1 MIEASSK
8 GLAVGILLIIF
19 GLFIFIT
26 GLFSSIFADPVE
38 YGHKSN
44 ERLYALVVIL
54 IGIAVSLGGAILIM
68 L

>member
-8 GLAVGILLIIF
+8 GLAAGVLLIIF

-26 GLFSSIFADPVE
+26 GLFSSIFANPVE
-38 YGHKSN
+38 YGYKTN
-44 ERLYALVVIL
+44 ERLYALIVIL
-54 IGIAVSLGGAILIM
+54 IGIAVSLGGAILIT

>member
-8 GLAVGILLIIF
+8 GLAAGIILITF
-19 GLFIFIT
+19 GLFILAT
-26 GLFSSIFADPVE
+26 GLFSSIFAEPVE

-54 IGIAVSLGGAILIM
+54 IGIAVSLAGAILI
-68 L
+68 LL